1 MSVLGALNEQRSSLK
16 GIQKKARRRRSN
28 WSLPAATLV
37 PQPHHPPGA
46 RHCEHA
52 GSIEQRHPSDRE
64 QAVLGQ
70 DARVRRHAAHPCT
83 ALVCLCSDATGH
95 RAYPLHRG
103 IESTLLVCLRLIES
117 IASEQL
123 RSEMPRGRAPAAA
136 GGARR
141 ARACEL
147 YARGRANYG
156 FGDEQEP
163 ECHASVL
170 CGSAHQSDS
179 LFLAALWVCARA
191 RVDPQIVTSH
201 QSTRSLIPPYVRT
214 AAGSVASTQF
224 GAD

>member
-1 MSVLGALNEQRSSLK
+1 MRATAFAVAPAVPSRAQRRNNADADSHAISIDALQKESQHLSSASSQLDHLTGNAMSVLGALNEQRSSLK

-95 RAYPLHRG
+95 RTYPLHRG
-103 IESTLLVCLRLIES
+103 IESTLLVCLCFNKES

-123 RSEMPRGRAPAAA
+123 RSEMPR
-136 GGARR
+136 
-141 ARACEL
+141 ARAAPQRVS
-147 YARGRANYG
+147 YRGGLER
-156 FGDEQEP
+156 P
-163 ECHASVL
+163 
-170 CGSAHQSDS
+170 
-179 LFLAALWVCARA
+179 
-191 RVDPQIVTSH
+191 
-201 QSTRSLIPPYVRT
+201 
-214 AAGSVASTQF
+214 
-224 GAD
+224 